1 MSFLTAMLVSVNP
14 VMSETLNEADIKKL
28 ALEAILENPQII
40 MEAVNLLRDRDE
52 ADKEASKKQ
61 AYLDNE
67 DLLSIRS

>member
-52 ADKEASKKQ
+52 ADKEASKKT
-61 AYLDNE
+61 
-67 DLLSIRS
+67 SISG